1 MSWFDILKD
10 KVSDM
15 FSGAFKKPTDKLNL
29 TEDKK
34 ETAQITSDAS
44 KRKVEREIKERK
56 RKENEERRKK
66 ISSGGGFGEY
76 KPTDEQWK
84 KTLQNKNLFRFNK

>member
-44 KRKVEREIKERK
+44 KRK
-56 RKENEERRKK
+56 ENEERRKK